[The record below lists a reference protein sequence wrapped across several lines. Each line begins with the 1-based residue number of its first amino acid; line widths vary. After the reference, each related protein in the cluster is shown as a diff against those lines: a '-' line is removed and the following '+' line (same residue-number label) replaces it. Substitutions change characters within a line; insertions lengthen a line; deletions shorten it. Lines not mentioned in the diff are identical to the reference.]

1 MLYIVP
7 GPVHVHY
14 FGSSFVKFWR
24 YLFKTCTN
32 NGSRH
37 YGISLLFWYKHLS
50 SGELIY
56 QEHLPSELVNGEGG
70 GRVKDKGTGSRGVG
84 NGRWEILTA
93 SPP

>member
-1 MLYIVP
+1 MLYIV
-7 GPVHVHY
+7 PVHVHY

-56 QEHLPSELVNGEGG
+56 QEHLLSELVNGWGG
-70 GRVKDKGTGSRGVG
+70 GA
-84 NGRWEILTA
+84 E
-93 SPP
+93 